1 MAKPVVLVVDDE
13 ADSLRALTQELTSR
27 YGAHYRIVASAS
39 AQDALATLA
48 ELRAEEAAVPL
59 ILADQWMPETTGIE
73 LLARTR
79 ELHPT
84 ARRGADLLGRPV
96 GQRRSW
102 RPRRSGR
109 SSSTC
114 LRRRGPRTRSSIW
127 R

>member
-59 ILADQWMPETTGIE
+59 ILADQWMPETTGCGTGSPGRC
-73 LLARTR
+73 ARC
-79 ELHPT
+79 
-84 ARRGADLLGRPV
+84 RRPGC
-96 GQRRSW
+96 
-102 RPRRSGR
+102 
-109 SSSTC
+109 SS
-114 LRRRGPRTRSSIW
+114 
-127 R
+127 